1 MTQIADMLGF
11 SCLSA
16 FTRAFKNQYHIHP
29 SFFRKS
35 TAR

>member
-1 MTQIADMLGF
+1 MLGF

-16 FTRAFKNQYHIHP
+16 FTRAFKKQYHIHP